1 MEEILRL
8 ENIRKTF
15 PEVVALKGVSFS
27 IFPGEVHALIGENG
41 AGKSTLVKIIAGIY
55 RMDPGGAIYY
65 KGKKTGITDPH
76 FARDLGIAV
85 IYQELAYIPELTVAE
100 NIFLGREP
108 ARGGLIDWKTLHKKT
123 EELLHHLDLELDPAI
138 KMKHLSTAQKQM
150 VEIARALSMKAEIIF
165 MDEPTASL
173 TEHEIRS
180 LFSII
185 KELKSRGVSVVY
197 ISHRLEEIFEIS
209 DRITVLR
216 DGEWIGTKATSEL
229 DIDSLIQMM
238 VGRKMSQRYPPRLT
252 SEGEEEILR
261 VVNLSRGEEF
271 KNISFTLKKGEIL
284 GFAGLMGAGRTEVA
298 RAIFG
303 AEPPDSGEV
312 YLKEKKVSPRSTQEA
327 LKSGIALVPEDR
339 REHGLILD
347 MPVNHN
353 ITLGHLD
360 GVCTAGF
367 FIDHSREKK
376 VVDGYITDLAIKTPS
391 PQWHVKFLSGGNQQ
405 KVVVAKWLFIPSYLI
420 IFDEPT
426 RGIDVEAKYE
436 IYSLMQRLASEGIG
450 VIMISSD
457 LPELIGICHRIIVL
471 HEGEITGELRKEEF
485 SQERIMTYATGGS

>member
-1 MEEILRL
+1 SS
-8 ENIRKTF
+8 
-15 PEVVALKGVSFS
+15 PPGV
-27 IFPGEVHALIGENG
+27 
-41 AGKSTLVKIIAGIY
+41 
-55 RMDPGGAIYY
+55 R
-65 KGKKTGITDPH
+65 
-76 FARDLGIAV
+76 
-85 IYQELAYIPELTVAE
+85 
-100 NIFLGREP
+100 LGREP
-108 ARGGLIDWKTLHKKT
+108 ARGGLIEWKTLHKKA
-123 EELLHHLDLELDPAI
+123 EELLHHLDLELDPSI

-180 LFSII
+180 LFGII
-185 KELKSRGVSVVY
+185 KELKSRGVSIVY

-216 DGEWIGTKATSEL
+216 DGEWIGTKATPGL

-238 VGRKMSQRYPPRLT
+238 VGRKMSQRYPPSLT
-252 SEGEEEILR
+252 PGGEEEILR
-261 VVNLSRGEEF
+261 VVNLSRGEDF
-271 KNISFTLKKGEIL
+271 KNINFTLKKGEIL

-312 YLKEKKVSPRSTQEA
+312 YLKGKKVSPRSTQEA
-327 LKSGIALVPEDR
+327 LKAGIALVPEDR

-376 VVDGYITDLAIKTPS
+376 VVDGYITDLSIKTPS
-391 PQWHVKFLSGGNQQ
+391 PRWHAKFLSGGNQQ
-405 KVVVAKWLFIPSYLI
+405 KVVVAKWLFIPSYMI

-471 HEGEITGELRKEEF
+471 HEGEITGELKKEEF